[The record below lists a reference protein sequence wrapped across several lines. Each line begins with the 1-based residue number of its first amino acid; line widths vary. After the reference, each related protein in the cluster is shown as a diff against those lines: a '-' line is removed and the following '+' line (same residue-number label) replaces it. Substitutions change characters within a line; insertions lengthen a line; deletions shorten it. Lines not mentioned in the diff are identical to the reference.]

1 MATDR
6 LHPEIGVVADWTQTA
21 VVLEDLRK
29 RRTRGNAVARID
41 RSNPTNHQTRRR
53 KITQAI
59 GSKAVGQRY
68 VAAAQAGDE
77 HAIRDL
83 FAPDATW
90 TSGGEL
96 PISVVWKGRAAIIDE
111 FLATAMSHY
120 EPGSISLEI
129 TGMIAEHDQ
138 VVLQWTSRA
147 RTRDGRPYENGCIGV
162 FIIREGKIQDVREYM
177 DALYAHHVAFSD
189 DISPRAAVRGGV

>member
-1 MATDR
+1 M
-6 LHPEIGVVADWTQTA
+6 TQA
-21 VVLEDLRK
+21 LDSK
-29 RRTRGNAVARID
+29 AVAR
-41 RSNPTNHQTRRR
+41 Q
-53 KITQAI
+53 
-59 GSKAVGQRY
+59 Y

-77 HAIRDL
+77 KAICDL

-90 TSGGEL
+90 TLAGEL
-96 PISVVWKGRAAIIDE
+96 PISGVWKGREAILHE

-120 EPGSISLEI
+120 EPGSVNLEI

-162 FIIREGKIQDVREYM
+162 FTIREGRIQHVREYM
-177 DALYAHHVAFSD
+177 DTLYAHDVAFAHGGTRR
-189 DISPRAAVRGGV
+189 IAVTGGE